1 MSLSVKQR
9 GVVRDFFQVISTRTE
24 DIGADALS
32 RLVAVYPQT
41 KSYFSHW
48 SSTAPGSAPVRKH
61 GQTIMTGV
69 VDAVS
74 KLDNLK
80 DGLLSLSELHAFML
94 RVDPVNF
101 KLLGHCMLVCMSMYY
116 PEEFTPK
123 VHIAVDKFLNQ
134 LALALSDKYR

>member
-1 MSLSVKQR
+1 M
-9 GVVRDFFQVISTRTE
+9 
-24 DIGADALS
+24 
-32 RLVAVYPQT
+32 AVYPQT

-61 GQTIMTGV
+61 GITIMTGV

-80 DGLLSLSELHAFML
+80 EGLLSLSELHAFML

-101 KLLGHCMLVCMSMYY
+101 KVHTIFIIIIVIIQLEFFGSCLVQDDERVAAMVL
-116 PEEFTPK
+116 T
-123 VHIAVDKFLNQ
+123 
-134 LALALSDKYR
+134 